1 MKIAAHIAL
10 IQSATFYLPKTNLF
24 PRPPSQNKKINQNRN
39 SVSIYFVRKEGKLL
53 FNELKLIFVNLN
65 CAVNFLT

>member
-53 FNELKLIFVNLN
+53 FN
-65 CAVNFLT
+65 